1 MSGMRLRLS
10 GTEQGLT
17 THVSTQISGAESP
30 ELVRESLI
38 NIFPDFP
45 HLEGIE
51 PTFPSNNHKVWEAS
65 NISLANYLD
74 IIHEQR
80 ILDTALDAMS
90 KRIDGDTTE
99 FYLSRQASIKGKVAF
114 PVGENNA
121 LGGVI
126 ILRISGP
133 NLVQWLEAATW
144 HDGRETIPRSIGDEL
159 AMTESDDPVT
169 WIQD

>member
-1 MSGMRLRLS
+1 MSGMRIRLS

-17 THVSTQISGAESP
+17 THVSTFLTGADSP
-30 ELVRESLI
+30 ELVRESLL

-45 HLEGIE
+45 VVHGEE
-51 PTFPSNNHKVWEAS
+51 PKFPSNQELLWEAS
-65 NISLANYLD
+65 NISLVNYLD

-80 ILDTALDAMS
+80 ISDTALDAMS
-90 KRIDGDTTE
+90 HRLDGDSTE

-114 PVGENNA
+114 PVGDNNE

-126 ILRISGP
+126 AVRISGSG
-133 NLVQWLEAATW
+133 LAQWLEAATW
-144 HDGRETIPRSIGDEL
+144 HEGRETIPRSIGDEL
-159 AMTESDDPVT
+159 TMTESGDPVT